1 MKLKLLIKIRFK
13 KSFIHKEFQLV
24 KVLKRPLKKI
34 IVSQIKVNNEFK
46 DLGQDLTEP
55 KEEGYHNYE

>member
-13 KSFIHKEFQLV
+13 NSFIHKEFQLV

-34 IVSQIKVNNEFK
+34 IVSQIKVNEFK